1 MDFKKIPL
9 RVYFILLVA
18 LIFGISS
25 GILFFRIINNH
36 LFVKAYAEGEYKTEK
51 EEGLLKLN
59 VPESYLP
66 YYNLGNVAYE
76 NGDYAS
82 AVGYYNEAL
91 SLFPYG
97 EKECDIRINLA
108 LAMCYGIDWQNMDS
122 KEDIDTALVVLYKA
136 RDVLLVNNWATEDGE
151 GHRDDD
157 AQQLKEDIDAMI
169 EKLKNQQGDQSQD
182 NQDQQDNKQD
192 NSGQQD
198 NSQSEDDKS
207 QSEKEKRL
215 QKELEGEKK
224 DALDERSKNQ
234 DDLKKWGSYSD
245 GQGGDKK
252 DGEDA
257 GSGYGGGG
265 GRYKP
270 W

>member
-25 GILFFRIINNH
+25 GFLFFRIINNH

-136 RDVLLVNNWATEDGE
+136 RNVLLVNNWATEDGE

-182 NQDQQDNKQD
+182 NQDQQDDKKD

-252 DGEDA
+252 DGDQVGA
-257 GSGYGGGG
+257 GAGGG